1 MVADVRDDPDVWNF
15 CRIYIWQQGFG
26 DRITSRTA
34 VIVVPDPG
42 SVLERGMK
50 VTLLLKNRNGEVF
63 QVVDG
68 VVRRRWKRRNY
79 VEVHIP
85 WHVAEA
91 LAEWA
96 GRDVKKE
103 RKLVLHDYAVRI
115 KEVSTPPLHSSTKAT

>member
-1 MVADVRDDPDVWNF
+1 VESTKNDNVWSF
-15 CRIYIWQQGFG
+15 CRIYIWQRKLN
-26 DRITSRTA
+26 DKITSRTA

-50 VTLLLKNRNGEVF
+50 VTLLLKSRSGEVF

-68 VVRRRWKRRNY
+68 VVRRRWKKRNY

-85 WHVAEA
+85 WHMAEA

-96 GRDVKKE
+96 SKDVKNAK
-103 RKLVLHDYAVRI
+103 RLVLHDYAVQI
-115 KEVSTPPLHSSTKAT
+115 KEVNIPPLHSSTKAT

>member
-1 MVADVRDDPDVWNF
+1 VESTKNDNVWSF
-15 CRIYIWQQGFG
+15 CRIYIWQRKLN
-26 DRITSRTA
+26 DKTTSRTA

-50 VTLLLKNRNGEVF
+50 VTLLLKSRSGEVF

-85 WHVAEA
+85 WHMAEA

-96 GRDVKKE
+96 SKDVKNAK
-103 RKLVLHDYAVRI
+103 RLVLHDYAVQI
-115 KEVSTPPLHSSTKAT
+115 KEVNIPPLHSFTKAT

>member
-1 MVADVRDDPDVWNF
+1 MESTKNDNVWSF
-15 CRIYIWQQGFG
+15 CRIYIWQRKLN
-26 DRITSRTA
+26 DKITSRTA

-50 VTLLLKNRNGEVF
+50 VTLLLKSRSGEVF

-68 VVRRRWKRRNY
+68 VVRRRWKKRNY

-85 WHVAEA
+85 WHMAEA

-96 GRDVKKE
+96 SKDVKNAK
-103 RKLVLHDYAVRI
+103 RLVLHDYAVQI
-115 KEVSTPPLHSSTKAT
+115 KEVNIPPLHSSTKAT